1 MECEVNCMNTWALA
15 GLMIIAGLAMT
26 VQGQFMGIM
35 DTRMGSR
42 EGIFITYAGGG
53 ILAALIVFFTGS
65 GQLRAWSTV
74 PWHVLSTAG
83 ALGLLVVGSIGYTAP
98 RLGLAKS
105 LTIMVAA
112 QLLAALLFD
121 HFGLFGASVRSL
133 NVSRLGGLA
142 LMIVGV
148 WLVLK

>member
-1 MECEVNCMNTWALA
+1 MNTWALA
-15 GLMIIAGLAMT
+15 GLMIVGGIAVT

-35 DTRMGSR
+35 DTRMGPR
-42 EGIFITYAGGG
+42 EGTFIAYVGGG
-53 ILAALIVFFTGS
+53 ILATLIMVVAGFGR
-65 GQLRAWSTV
+65 LKAWPSV
-74 PWHVLSTAG
+74 PWYVLSAAG
-83 ALGLLVVGSIGYTAP
+83 ALGLFVVGAMGYAVP

-121 HFGLFGASVRSL
+121 HFGLFGASVRGL

>member
-1 MECEVNCMNTWALA
+1 MSTWMLA
-15 GLMIIAGLAMT
+15 GFMIIGGIAVT

-42 EGIFITYAGGG
+42 EGMFITYAAGG
-53 ILAALIVFFTGS
+53 ILASLIMVFSGS
-65 GQLRAWSTV
+65 GQLKVWSSV
-74 PWHVLSTAG
+74 PWYVLSTAG
-83 ALGLLVVGSIGYTAP
+83 ALGLLVVGTMGYTVP

-121 HFGLFGASVRSL
+121 HFGLFGASVRTL

-142 LMIVGV
+142 LMILGV

>member
-1 MECEVNCMNTWALA
+1 
-15 GLMIIAGLAMT
+15 
-26 VQGQFMGIM
+26 MGVM

-42 EGIFITYAGGG
+42 ESMFITYACGG
-53 ILAALIVFFTGS
+53 IVATVLMVFGGS
-65 GQLRAWSTV
+65 GQLKGWSSV
-74 PWHVLSTAG
+74 PWYMLSTAG
-83 ALGLLVVGSIGYTAP
+83 LLGLLVVGTMGYTIP
-98 RLGLAKS
+98 KLGLAKS